1 MKRVSAKGPRGDRYE
16 QHPPRLRAAR
26 LAECRT
32 ENGRIVERY
41 IEAIEDANRTGP
53 LVQKRINERLG
64 L

>member
-1 MKRVSAKGPRGDRYE
+1 MKRVSAKGPRGDRYT

-26 LAECRT
+26 LEECRS

-41 IEAIEDANRTGP
+41 IEAIEDVSATGGIT
-53 LVQKRINERLG
+53 QKRINERLG